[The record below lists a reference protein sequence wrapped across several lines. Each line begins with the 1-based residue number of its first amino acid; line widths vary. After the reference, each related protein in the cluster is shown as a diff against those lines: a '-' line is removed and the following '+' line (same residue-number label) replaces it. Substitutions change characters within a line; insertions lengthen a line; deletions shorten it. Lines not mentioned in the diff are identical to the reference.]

1 MAWTR
6 VRVEQAPIT
15 SPPFHHLSTTS
26 RSVTPGRTALGNST
40 TKYGWECTSGRGKVL
55 LIPGGEAQACVYWF
69 FDLSSLKF
77 EWNNKNIYKSV
88 QRVFCRKPKA
98 FHVCTLGTFIQELFY
113 LPLKKN
119 HPKIF
124 QMKTSKTLKSY
135 MKNWCQCDFPRNPLL
150 FTVWSPVQ
158 CFLPIWQLSLK
169 QMATSWEGSL
179 CVSPPGLIGAPGWAD
194 LIPQAGWPSSML
206 VCHHPKASWGLF
218 LMNLGCP

>member
-15 SPPFHHLSTTS
+15 SHPFHHLSTTS

-55 LIPGGEAQACVYWF
+55 LIPGGEAQACIYWF

-113 LPLKKN
+113 LPFKKKSSQN
-119 HPKIF
+119 ISNENF
-124 QMKTSKTLKSY
+124 QDIKKSY
-135 MKNWCQCDFPRNPLL
+135 EELVS
-150 FTVWSPVQ
+150 VW
-158 CFLPIWQLSLK
+158 LSK
-169 QMATSWEGSL
+169 KSSFIY
-179 CVSPPGLIGAPGWAD
+179 C
-194 LIPQAGWPSSML
+194 LIPSSVL
-206 VCHHPKASWGLF
+206 SPHLAAVT
-218 LMNLGCP
+218 